1 MWVMTGLYRVLM
13 IAGTVAAALARYET
27 LRLRERI
34 GRPPTAADWDH
45 AHDRTAASLHDLG
58 VRLAGLLV
66 KVCQVVGARTDV
78 FPEPF
83 VRRLG
88 RFHDRVPP
96 RAFES
101 LRGVIEEGLG
111 CRIEEVFAWVDPTP
125 LAAASLAQVHRA
137 RLADGREVVLKV
149 RYPEIARLARI
160 DLAALRTALGVVA
173 RLEPRVD
180 LRSVVEEI
188 AEFVAL
194 ELDFGREADSTER
207 ARAAFSRGAA
217 SDDPSVRIPA
227 VDRAL
232 SGGGLLVLE
241 YLPGIKITDLDK
253 LRDAGVDFR
262 AVARHVARIY
272 ARMIFDDG
280 FFQGDPHP
288 GNLLV
293 MPGGVI
299 GVLDF
304 GLAKELPPG
313 FGDAV
318 ARLLVSALSGDVPG
332 AERAARDAGFVV
344 PEGDPAAIPGLVMA
358 LMGDREQRLE
368 LSELLSMGTIERIPS
383 HFALIARVMLL
394 LNGLSHTLAPGELIV
409 QQALIEHIAERGAE
423 GAAVAVPDGLPPGP
437 ETPPLL
443 QALRW
448 ARWPITFLEESA
460 ARFGEVFT
468 VRLPGS
474 PPIVMFSSPEA
485 LKDIFTGDENDLRAG
500 EANAR
505 LEPLLGSSSV
515 LLLDGDQHMRERR
528 LLLPPFHG
536 ERMHAYGEA
545 MRAIADRA
553 IDAWPLHETFPIHGR
568 MQAITLD
575 VILKTVFGMDEGAA
589 LERLRAQLA
598 ELLALASNPLA
609 LLGGMQVSKNPRALG
624 SRVQA
629 LRAAVDEALY
639 AQIARRRTLGAAGR
653 SDVLSLLLEAR
664 SEDGQP
670 MTDRALRD
678 ELVTLLVAGHETTAT
693 SLAWATSR
701 LLENPEVRARL
712 RTELDAAVAEGRTGP
727 AEIARLPY
735 LDATVKESMRLDPV
749 VPIVGR
755 RLTTPLV
762 IGGVSL
768 PAGVV
773 ASPCIYLAHRRP
785 ARWPEPNAFKPER
798 FLDSRPT
805 PYEFLP
811 FGGGVRRC
819 IGAAFALYE
828 MKIVLAQVLL
838 RVDLVAAPNY
848 RVRVVRRAVTLAPS
862 DGMPVVVEQRRA
874 A

>member
-1 MWVMTGLYRVLM
+1 MWAMTGMYRVLM

-27 LRLRERI
+27 LRLRELV
-34 GRPPTAADWDH
+34 GRPPTAGGWER
-45 AHDRTAASLHDLG
+45 AHDRTAKALHDLG

-96 RAFES
+96 RSFES
-101 LRGVIEEGLG
+101 LRGVIEDGLG
-111 CRIEEVFAWVDPTP
+111 CAVEDVFVHVDPTP

-137 RLADGREVVLKV
+137 RLRDGREVVLKV
-149 RYPEIARLARI
+149 RYPEITRLARI
-160 DLAALRTALGVVA
+160 DLAALRTASKVVA
-173 RLEPRVD
+173 RVEPRID
-180 LRSVVEEI
+180 LRSVIEEI

-194 ELDFGREADSTER
+194 ELDFTREADSTER
-207 ARAAFSRGAA
+207 VRAAFA
-217 SDDPSVRIPA
+217 DDASVRIP
-227 VDRAL
+227 VVEREL
-232 SGGGLLVLE
+232 SGGGLLVLD
-241 YLPGIKITDLDK
+241 YLPGIKITDLER
-253 LRDAGVDFR
+253 LHAAGVDLR

-272 ARMIFDDG
+272 ARMIFEDG

-293 MPGGVI
+293 MADGVI

-344 PEGDPAAIPGLVMA
+344 PEGDPAAIPGLVLA
-358 LMGDREQRLE
+358 LLGDRDQRLE
-368 LSELLSMGTIERIPS
+368 LSDLLSMGTVERIPS

-394 LNGLSHTLAPGELIV
+394 LNGLSYTLAPGELVV
-409 QQALIEHIAERGAE
+409 QQTLIEHIAVRGAG
-423 GAAVAVPDGLPPGP
+423 GAAAAVPDGLPAGP
-437 ETPPLL
+437 EISPLL

-448 ARWPITFLEESA
+448 ARWPITFLEECRE
-460 ARFGEVFT
+460 RFGDCFT
-468 VRLPGS
+468 VRLPAS
-474 PPIVMFSSPEA
+474 PPLVLFSHPDA
-485 LKDIFTGDENDLRAG
+485 LKDIFTGSEEDLRAG

-505 LEPLLGSSSV
+505 LEPLLGTSSV

-545 MRAIADRA
+545 MRDIADRA
-553 IDAWPLHETFPIHGR
+553 IDAWPMGEPFPIHGR

-575 VILKTVFGMDEGAA
+575 VILRTVFGMDEGVA
-589 LERLRAQLA
+589 LERPRAQLA
-598 ELLALASNPLA
+598 ELLSLAANPLA
-609 LLGGMQVSKNPRALG
+609 LLGGLQVSRNPRALG
-624 SRVQA
+624 SRVQG
-629 LRAAVDEALY
+629 LRTAVDDALY
-639 AQIARRRTLGAAGR
+639 AQIARRRTLGTDGR
-653 SDVLSLLLEAR
+653 TDVLSLLLDAR
-664 SEDGQP
+664 DEDGQP

-693 SLAWATSR
+693 SLAWAASR
-701 LLENPEVRARL
+701 LLAHPEATDRL
-712 RTELDAAVAEGRTGP
+712 RAELAEAAAEGRTSP
-727 AEIARLPY
+727 AETARLPY
-735 LDATVKESMRLDPV
+735 LDATAKESMRLDAV
-749 VPIVGR
+749 VPLVGR
-755 RLTTPLV
+755 RLTRPLV
-762 IGGVSL
+762 IGGVPL

-773 ASPCIYLAHRRP
+773 ASPCIYLAHRR
-785 ARWPEPNAFKPER
+785 AESWPDPDAFRPER
-798 FLDSRPT
+798 FLETRPT

-828 MKIVLAQVLL
+828 MKLVLAQVLQ
-838 RVDLVAAPNY
+838 RVDLQAAPNY

-862 DGMPVVVEQRRA
+862 EGMPVVVEERRA

>member
-1 MWVMTGLYRVLM
+1 MWVMTGLYRVMM
-13 IAGTVAAALARYET
+13 IVGTVAAALARYET
-27 LRLRERI
+27 LRLRELV
-34 GRPPTAADWDH
+34 GRPTTSADWER
-45 AHDRTAASLHDLG
+45 AHDRTAAALHDLG
-58 VRLAGLLV
+58 VELAGLLV

-101 LRGVIEEGLG
+101 LRATIEEGLG
-111 CRIEEVFAWVDPTP
+111 CPIEDVFAHVDPTP

-137 RLADGREVVLKV
+137 RLKDGREVVLKV

-160 DLAALRTALGVVA
+160 DLTALRTALSVVA

-194 ELDFGREADSTER
+194 ELDFAREADSTER
-207 ARAAFSRGAA
+207 ARAAFA
-217 SDDPSVRIPA
+217 DDDTVRIPA
-227 VDRAL
+227 VERGL

-241 YLPGIKITDLDK
+241 YLPGIKITDLDR
-253 LRDAGVDFR
+253 LREAGVDFR

-293 MPGGVI
+293 MPDGVI

-313 FGDAV
+313 FGDAI

-332 AERAARDAGFVV
+332 AERAAREAGFVV

-358 LMGDREQRLE
+358 LLGDREQRLE
-368 LSELLSMGTIERIPS
+368 LSDLLSMGTIERIPS

-394 LNGLSHTLAPGELIV
+394 LNGLSHTLAPGELVV
-409 QQALIEHIAERGAE
+409 QQTLIEHIAERGA
-423 GAAVAVPDGLPPGP
+423 GGPAVGVPDGLPPGP
-437 ETPPLL
+437 EMPPLL

-474 PPIVMFSSPEA
+474 PPIVMFSNPDA
-485 LKDIFTGDENDLRAG
+485 LKDIFTGSEDDLRAG

-505 LEPLLGSSSV
+505 LEPLLGTSSV
-515 LLLDGDQHMRERR
+515 LLLDGDEHMRERR

-553 IDAWPLHETFPIHGR
+553 IDGWPMQETFPIHPR

-589 LERLRAQLA
+589 LERLRAQLT
-598 ELLALASNPLA
+598 ELLSLASNPLA

-629 LRAAVDEALY
+629 LRTAVDEALF
-639 AQIARRRTLGAAGR
+639 AQIARRRTLGTTGR
-653 SDVLSLLLEAR
+653 NDVLSLLLDAR
-664 SEDGQP
+664 DEDGRP

-701 LLENPEVRARL
+701 LLENPDVAARL
-712 RTELDAAVAEGRTGP
+712 RTELSAAVAEGHTAP

-785 ARWPEPNAFKPER
+785 ERWSEPNAFKPER

-828 MKIVLAQVLL
+828 MKIVLAQMLL
-838 RVDLVAAPNY
+838 RVDLLAVPNY

-862 DGMPVVVEQRRA
+862 DGMPVKVEERRA

>member
-1 MWVMTGLYRVLM
+1 MWAMTGMYRVLV
-13 IAGTVAAALARYET
+13 IAGTVGAALARYEW
-27 LRLRERI
+27 LRLRGLV
-34 GRPPTAADWDH
+34 GRPPTASDWDR
-45 AHDRTAASLHDLG
+45 AHDRTAKALHDLG

-101 LRGVIEEGLG
+101 LRGVIEDGLG
-111 CRIEEVFAWVDPTP
+111 CAVEDVFVHVDPTP

-137 RLADGREVVLKV
+137 RCKDGREVVLKV

-160 DLAALRTALGVVA
+160 DLSALRTALKVVA
-173 RLEPRVD
+173 RVEPRID

-194 ELDFGREADSTER
+194 ELDFAREADSTER
-207 ARAAFSRGAA
+207 VRAAFA
-217 SDDPSVRIPA
+217 DDPSVRIPV
-227 VDRAL
+227 VDRDL

-241 YLPGIKITDLDK
+241 YLPGIKITDLER
-253 LRDAGVDFR
+253 LEAAGVDLR

-304 GLAKELPPG
+304 GLAKELPPR

-332 AERAARDAGFVV
+332 AEAAAREAGFVV
-344 PEGDPAAIPGLVMA
+344 PDGDPAAIPGLVLA
-358 LMGDREQRLE
+358 LLGDREQRLE
-368 LSELLSMGTIERIPS
+368 LSDLLSMGSVERIPS

-394 LNGLSHTLAPGELIV
+394 LNGLSHTLAPGELLV
-409 QQALIEHIAERGAE
+409 QQTLIEHIAERGAE

-437 ETPPLL
+437 ETAPLL

-448 ARWPITFLEESA
+448 ARWPITFLDECRG
-460 ARFGEVFT
+460 RFGETFT

-474 PPIVMFSSPEA
+474 PPLVLFSHPDA
-485 LKDIFTGDENDLRAG
+485 IKDIFTGSEDDLRAG
-500 EANAR
+500 EANVR

-515 LLLDGDQHMRERR
+515 LLLDGDEHMRERR

-545 MRAIADRA
+545 MRDIADRA
-553 IDAWPLHETFPIHGR
+553 IDSWPVGEAFPIHGR

-575 VILKTVFGMDEGAA
+575 VILRTVFGMDEGVA
-589 LERLRAQLA
+589 LERLRAQLT
-598 ELLALASNPLA
+598 ELLSLAANPLA
-609 LLGGMQVSKNPRALG
+609 LLGGLRVSQNPRALG
-624 SRVQA
+624 SRVQG

-639 AQIARRRTLGAAGR
+639 AQIARRRALGTDGR
-653 SDVLSLLLEAR
+653 SDVLSLLVDAR
-664 SEDGQP
+664 DEDGEP
-670 MTDRALRD
+670 MSDRALRD

-701 LLENPEVRARL
+701 LLAHPEVADRL
-712 RTELDAAVAEGRTGP
+712 RAELAEAAAEGRTSP
-727 AEIARLPY
+727 ADVARLPY
-735 LDATVKESMRLDPV
+735 LDATAKESMRLDPV
-749 VPIVGR
+749 VPMVGR
-755 RLTTPLV
+755 RLARPLV

-785 ARWPEPNAFKPER
+785 ERWPEPEAFRPER
-798 FLDSRPT
+798 FLETRPT

-828 MKIVLAQVLL
+828 MKLVLAQVLQ
-838 RVDLVAAPNY
+838 RVDLQAAPGY

-862 DGMPVVVEQRRA
+862 EGMPVVVEERRA